1 LPLALTSSIEV
12 LEFKAVS
19 KKSGTTL
26 VYATHIEVGG
36 VVLEVV
42 LLTVFCAPE
51 GQIVGIDGIVGSATD
66 QSERRDVLIIVELM
80 NDGLVEL

>member
-1 LPLALTSSIEV
+1 LSLPLTSPVEV
-12 LEFKAVS
+12 TVSKTLS

-26 VYATHIEVGG
+26 VYATHIEVGS

-42 LLTVFCAPE
+42 LLAVFCAPE
-51 GQIVGIDGIVGSATD
+51 GQIVSIDGIVGSATD
-66 QSERRDVLIIVELM
+66 QPERCDVLIIVELM